1 MGLDETLYGTMR
13 LNLLAQDPLPNLNK
27 IYSTLV
33 QEEHVKTVV
42 STKEER
48 GEVMSFAVNTS
59 PRSYGR
65 CDRIEENQCTNC
77 GRGGGVKANVV
88 QSSTSGA
95 RSNDVVSDMERA
107 AVTGLNND
115 RWETLKNIMNATK
128 IRVNEKLTN
137 NDGNEVRHS
146 VNHEE
151 EQSVDQ
157 VFNYV
162 TNASINDEE
171 AQNVDPVKSVP
182 REGPNDT
189 QHEEYLGRGHR
200 NKVPSTRLK
209 DFVTDT
215 VHTSGPS
222 TSSFVPSESSG
233 FEPQTFK
240 EAMKDENWRSADE
253 VFSTWMAFGG
263 NTLRRDNVT
272 GIKRHR
278 HDLSGDGVRN
288 LAMTSGRSRLKEDLE
303 SSTWRRRQDFKATS
317 SQRFSYIY

>member
-48 GEVMSFAVNTS
+48 GEVMSFTVNTA

-65 CDRIEENQCTNC
+65 GDRKEENQCTNRNHT
-77 GRGGGVKANVV
+77 GHE
-88 QSSTSGA
+88 SSRCFEIIGYLEWWNERA
-95 RSNDVVSDMERA
+95 RSNDVVSDMDRA

-115 RWETLKNIMNATK
+115 RWETLKNTMNATK
-128 IRVNEKLTN
+128 FGVNEKLTD

-151 EQSVDQ
+151 EQYVDQ
-157 VFNYV
+157 VFNYE

-171 AQNVDPVKSVP
+171 AQNADPVKSVL

-222 TSSFVPSESSG
+222 TSSFVQSESSVRG
-233 FEPQTFK
+233 
-240 EAMKDENWRSADE
+240 
-253 VFSTWMAFGG
+253 
-263 NTLRRDNVT
+263 DNVT

-303 SSTWRRRQDFKATS
+303 SYTWRRRQDFKPTP
-317 SQRFSYIY
+317 SQRLFYIY